1 MPHWR
6 VSSWA
11 MKAIGSGLNAVSM
24 YICTKRRRMTTV
36 TTMVAPLET
45 RNGMSSRIRH
55 GIWPIQPAE
64 SMASRMLSPRPRPD
78 DAPVVGAA
86 EWMPPSTLSPI
97 SSMAWSMSSLCW
109 AAVNTSVSLNIAMA
123 TSLTPSSRSPSARV
137 LTLASSR
144 THMIASIV
152 LAIGLTAERAT
163 VRLNWYMSALY
174 SAGVFSRS
182 ATRSS
187 PTPDPIELRMPTMK
201 STMRGL
207 PSTGRCWRT
216 GPRPR

>member
-1 MPHWR
+1 M
-6 VSSWA
+6 
-11 MKAIGSGLNAVSM
+11 
-24 YICTKRRRMTTV
+24 

-45 RNGMSSRIRH
+45 RNGMISRIRH
-55 GIWPIQPAE
+55 GIWPNVPAE

-78 DAPVVGAA
+78 ADPAVGAA
-86 EWMPPSTLSPI
+86 VWMPPSTPSPI
-97 SSMAWSMSSLCW
+97 SSMALSMSSLCC
-109 AAVNTSVSLNIAMA
+109 AAVNTSTSLNIAMA
-123 TSLTPSSRSPSARV
+123 TSLTPSSRSPSALV

-144 THMIASIV
+144 THRIARIV
-152 LAIGLTAERAT
+152 LAMGLTAVPAM
-163 VRLNWYMSALY
+163 VRLSLYMPALY

-207 PSTGRCWRT
+207 PSTGRGWRT
-216 GPRPR
+216 GPRRR